1 MPTYRAWG
9 VSQLRTSLAA
19 PRRGRRRP
27 RSRRVGPYLRPA
39 QSFVSCFVYPWRR
52 WKWRG
57 APKAREKATTSL
69 GAAERNF
76 ENNLQLLC
84 VFCSDSQRSGAS
96 HNRNR
101 RAPAG
106 LVGRT
111 LREMVVIED
120 DSVRMDTVC
129 QPLQV
134 RPRPRPSADRDPSN
148 QPTLARCPIISR
160 QGPDLTTPHPLP
172 HPRIPQYHAG
182 ASVTKVVGTSN
193 FPPSFAA
200 VGYAPCFKGFG

>member
-1 MPTYRAWG
+1 
-9 VSQLRTSLAA
+9 
-19 PRRGRRRP
+19 
-27 RSRRVGPYLRPA
+27 
-39 QSFVSCFVYPWRR
+39 
-52 WKWRG
+52 
-57 APKAREKATTSL
+57 
-69 GAAERNF
+69 
-76 ENNLQLLC
+76 
-84 VFCSDSQRSGAS
+84 
-96 HNRNR
+96 
-101 RAPAG
+101 
-106 LVGRT
+106 
-111 LREMVVIED
+111 MVVIED

-160 QGPDLTTPHPLP
+160 QGPDLTTPHLLP
-172 HPRIPQYHAG
+172 HPRTPQYHAG

>member
-1 MPTYRAWG
+1 
-9 VSQLRTSLAA
+9 
-19 PRRGRRRP
+19 
-27 RSRRVGPYLRPA
+27 
-39 QSFVSCFVYPWRR
+39 
-52 WKWRG
+52 
-57 APKAREKATTSL
+57 
-69 GAAERNF
+69 
-76 ENNLQLLC
+76 
-84 VFCSDSQRSGAS
+84 
-96 HNRNR
+96 
-101 RAPAG
+101 
-106 LVGRT
+106 
-111 LREMVVIED
+111 MVVIED

-134 RPRPRPSADRDPSN
+134 RPRPRHSADRDPSN

-160 QGPDLTTPHPLP
+160 QGPDLTTPLPLP